1 MAPGT
6 LLHWRAEGASEV
18 ADGLPKS
25 DGQKRWPRGQRFVLT
40 PDGQAAKQALA
51 DAITAARSA
60 TGGRDAQDAVVKA
73 WAGRFHVNA
82 GDGVCLEE
90 LANGERNVLEMTEQL
105 LEAGLSKS
113 DIQAAIDRLV
123 SASLVAPVP
132 KVDAGSPPGTP
143 PSYLR

>member
-1 MAPGT
+1 MQ
-6 LLHWRAEGASEV
+6 
-18 ADGLPKS
+18 KS
-25 DGQKRWPRGQRFVLT
+25 DEKKRWPRGQRFTLT
-40 PDGQAAKQALA
+40 PEGQAAKQALA
-51 DAITAARSA
+51 DAIAAARSA

-73 WAGRFHVNA
+73 WAGRFNVNA

-90 LANGERNVLEMTEQL
+90 LANGERNVPEMTEQL

-123 SASLVAPVP
+123 SAGLVSPVP
-132 KVDAGSPPGTP
+132 RSDGNSTPGTP